1 MESSFLWEMEKTK
14 FLSQLI
20 REVQIWINK
29 SGHVYIIYVI
39 AIIFL
44 RN

>member
-1 MESSFLWEMEKTK
+1 MDSSLLWEMEKTK
-14 FLSQLI
+14 YLHQLI
-20 REVQIWINK
+20 QEVQIWINK
-29 SGHVYIIYVI
+29 SGNAYMIYVI